1 MPKPL
6 EEKAGALLG
15 ALYEEALKQ
24 ARESLDDERQ
34 QARDAVAAA
43 EQKYRDVL
51 IRQEA
56 LEAALARSDARAE
69 QLQNRLTDAE
79 VQLASAATQGLAHQ
93 DSLQGLIRRMENEN
107 TLLNQRLETEQSHN
121 AALRERID
129 ALNAELREN
138 TEHYAQQIK
147 DAIAEAERRVKP
159 MLVELDSL
167 RSMASTYQQ
176 GLRDVNRKE
185 FDFLQQLSAA
195 KARADRLD
203 AQLREQG
210 DELTAAAN
218 EVQVLRA
225 SQGMTPEIAALI
237 RRLADAGN
245 LDAAAFDAIGTSLDQ
260 HVSLPGRCPKCGD
273 GEPELSHGADGYEL
287 LCPECEHTSGARPSR
302 FAAVACFTR
311 ST

>member
-1 MPKPL
+1 M
-6 EEKAGALLG
+6 
-15 ALYEEALKQ
+15 
-24 ARESLDDERQ
+24 
-34 QARDAVAAA
+34 AAA
-43 EQKYRDVL
+43 EQKYRDAL

-56 LEAALARSDARAE
+56 LEAAVARSDARAE
-69 QLQNRLTDAE
+69 QLQSRLTDVE
-79 VQLASAATQGLAHQ
+79 VQLASASTQGLAHQ
-93 DSLQGLIRRMENEN
+93 DSLQGLICRMENEN
-107 TLLNQRLETEQSHN
+107 ALLNQRLEAEQSQN

-129 ALNAELREN
+129 ALHAELREN

-210 DELTAAAN
+210 DELTAALN
-218 EVQVLRA
+218 EVQILRA

-237 RRLADAGN
+237 RRLANAGN
-245 LDAAAFDAIGTSLDQ
+245 LDAAAFDTIGTSLDQ
-260 HVSLPGRCPKCGD
+260 HVTLPARCPKCGD
-273 GEPELSHGADGYEL
+273 GEPELSHDAHGYEL
-287 LCPECEHTSGARPSR
+287 LCPECEHASGTQPSR
-302 FAAVACFTR
+302 FAAAACFTR
-311 ST
+311 TT